1 MNKAIE
7 QANKAILCKEVPIG
21 AVLVDNISHKI
32 INASHNMVNLNNNA
46 SSHAEICLINEACKI
61 KKMKHEIKTLK
72 IKTNGQGL
80 YEFTQ
85 QIIKWLNKKNIKIL
99 LISIFLNFIV

>member
-1 MNKAIE
+1 MNINFFMNKAIE

-61 KKMKHEIKTLK
+61 KKTKFLVETSLFVTLEPC
-72 IKTNGQGL
+72 TMCAACLL
-80 YEFTQ
+80 YT
-85 QIIKWLNKKNIKIL
+85 
-99 LISIFLNFIV
+99 SPSPRD